1 MIVLPRVE
9 VEKEERQDRKKRVGR
24 SPALGYA
31 EL

>member
-9 VEKEERQDRKKRVGR
+9 VEKEERQDRKKRGWE